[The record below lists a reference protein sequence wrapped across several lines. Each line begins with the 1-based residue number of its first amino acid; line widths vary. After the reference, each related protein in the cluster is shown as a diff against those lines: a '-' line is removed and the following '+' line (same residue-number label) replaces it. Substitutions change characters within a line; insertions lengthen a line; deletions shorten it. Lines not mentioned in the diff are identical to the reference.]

1 MARIF
6 AYQIGAPSGVRFDF
20 CHRLAKIA
28 KSGHFYGIYSHID
41 GQQLRANVHHVL
53 LLALLFY
60 SVVWEKTKELNYSSH
75 LSGEDKQQKNKKT
88 RYAVLNFNAAIISS
102 GGERAYE

>member
-1 MARIF
+1 MWDIVARIF

-60 SVVWEKTKELNYSSH
+60 SVVWEKTKELNYYSSH
-75 LSGEDKQQKNKKT
+75 LSGEDKQQKKNNSLRST
-88 RYAVLNFNAAIISS
+88 
-102 GGERAYE
+102 

>member
-41 GQQLRANVHHVL
+41 GQQLRAVVVVGIIVL
-53 LLALLFY
+53 FCCL
-60 SVVWEKTKELNYSSH
+60 
-75 LSGEDKQQKNKKT
+75 GENK
-88 RYAVLNFNAAIISS
+88 
-102 GGERAYE
+102 RA

>member
-75 LSGEDKQQKNKKT
+75 LSGEDKQQKTT